1 MDVGWP
7 LVQFSVTMS
16 SHCFRS
22 AEAQALGRPIH
33 NWQLRGYTC
42 VFSYPGMIL
51 LYRKCVWCPAK
62 KDLSH
67 CRSDNQM
74 VLHGGSKLTVFFC
87 IRNSIS
93 FKKISITTGWNAAPY
108 HDRASMMFYRYLK
121 AVRNERWTE
130 NKWKRNTSR
139 KPGELLLKTTSKND
153 SLETGIRCSQMTQ
166 VCLLNEWTHFKHR
179 QTSWYET
186 FTKKNQ
192 RHVNIWIHWH
202 VSGFMDSC
210 KTSSR

>member
-1 MDVGWP
+1 MWLTEMCKYTWEYCIRQNKKLENQYLVSLFKNSSPCFLKDIQSPSMDVGWL

-33 NWQLRGYTC
+33 NWQLQGHTC

-139 KPGELLLKTTSKND
+139 KPGELCWRPLQKTT
-153 SLETGIRCSQMTQ
+153 L
-166 VCLLNEWTHFKHR
+166 
-179 QTSWYET
+179 
-186 FTKKNQ
+186 
-192 RHVNIWIHWH
+192 
-202 VSGFMDSC
+202 
-210 KTSSR
+210 